1 MLEKKITDNLQ
12 QAMKEGRKIEV
23 SALRMLLSSIKN
35 KKIEDRVEELEDDK
49 ILAIIKK
56 MVKQYK
62 ESMEQFTAGGRED
75 LVEKES
81 EELKVIAEYM
91 PEEMAE
97 DQIKSIVDQVISEMG
112 ASSPQDMGQVMK
124 GVMAKTHGQADGKVI
139 SEMVKAALSK

>member
-75 LVEKES
+75 LC
-81 EELKVIAEYM
+81 L
-91 PEEMAE
+91 P
-97 DQIKSIVDQVISEMG
+97 KS
-112 ASSPQDMGQVMK
+112 
-124 GVMAKTHGQADGKVI
+124 
-139 SEMVKAALSK
+139 